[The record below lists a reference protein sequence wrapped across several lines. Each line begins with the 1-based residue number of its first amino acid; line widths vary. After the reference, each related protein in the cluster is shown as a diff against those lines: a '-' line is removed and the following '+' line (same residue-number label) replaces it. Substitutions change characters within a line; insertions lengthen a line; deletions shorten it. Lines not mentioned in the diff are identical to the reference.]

1 MKKDYPQLAKDIL
14 NLVGGAENVEFV
26 MHCATRL
33 RFTLKNMDLADTE
46 AIKNMNGV
54 IDVIIQSGQYQICIG
69 PDVNE
74 VYKEV
79 NKLGDFSKE
88 NKPEQTEDKKD

>member
-1 MKKDYPQLAKDIL
+1 
-14 NLVGGAENVEFV
+14 